1 MRSGR
6 CSGVAVKML
15 VAGLV
20 TCLAGC
26 ATDSEVLKNRWG
38 EEGPPSVVK
47 RVRPAVGR
55 VAPRGVAPDARAGWA
70 RALAFACN
78 TWKEK
83 EPGEPLDFPADFV
96 GIGNRFT
103 TADRVALGLKTGM
116 TRAYKRTFRL
126 WDQTKTLV
134 HEREKDVEASDA
146 GHVYALQFKPGD
158 LTAGTYEAAWS
169 IDGEEVCSSKIVI
182 VGE

>member
-1 MRSGR
+1 M
-6 CSGVAVKML
+6 V

-26 ATDSEVLKNRWG
+26 VTDSDILKRRYG
-38 EEGPPSVVK
+38 EGGAPTVAA
-47 RVRPAVGR
+47 RPFPGMGAAAGATVN
-55 VAPRGVAPDARAGWA
+55 ARAGWS
-70 RALAFACN
+70 RAFSFACK

-83 EPGEPLDFPADFV
+83 GPGEPIDYPDDFV

-103 TADRVALGLKTGM
+103 TGDQVAFGLKTGM

-134 HEREKDVEASDA
+134 HEREKDVGTSDA
-146 GHVYALQFKPGD
+146 GHVYALQFKPGE
-158 LTAGTYEAAWS
+158 LQPGAYEAAWS
-169 IDGEEVCSSKIVI
+169 IDGEEVTSTKIAI
-182 VGE
+182 VRQ